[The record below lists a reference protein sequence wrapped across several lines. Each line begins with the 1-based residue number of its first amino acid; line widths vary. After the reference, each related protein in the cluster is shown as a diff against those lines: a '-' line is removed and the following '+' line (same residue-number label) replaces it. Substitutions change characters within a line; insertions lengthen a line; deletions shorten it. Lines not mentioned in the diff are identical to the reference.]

1 MILTLKKLVI
11 IRSLLAIGPMLA
23 GCGGGNSNCNNARQK
38 HDDSKYIPSKA
49 SYAQKDEMYINNYVR
64 RSKSLP
70 IDTISKYI
78 EDQKNSVYVML

>member
-11 IRSLLAIGPMLA
+11 YGVCLLLGLCWRGVAVVIATVIMRDINM
-23 GCGGGNSNCNNARQK
+23 NSR
-38 HDDSKYIPSKA
+38 YIPSRA
-49 SYAQKDEMYINNYVR
+49 SYARKDETYTNNYVR

>member
-11 IRSLLAIGPMLA
+11 IRRLLAIGLMLA
-23 GCGGGNSNCNNARQK
+23 GCGGGNSNRNNARQK

-78 EDQKNSVYVML
+78 EDQKNSVYVTL